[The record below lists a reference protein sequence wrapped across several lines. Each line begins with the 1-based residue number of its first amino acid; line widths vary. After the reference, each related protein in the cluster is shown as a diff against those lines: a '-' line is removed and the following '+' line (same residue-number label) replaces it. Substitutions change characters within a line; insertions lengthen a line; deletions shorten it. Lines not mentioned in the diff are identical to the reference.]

1 MDDVLIS
8 YFFLIFRS
16 LRVVRPDN
24 FLAPVDVGARPAWRL
39 KMRLGDEA
47 SPPSLL
53 LSISPPLGH
62 EGHSNLLWIRRDINA
77 SHYHSTCQ
85 VLGSFI
91 RCSGRLHRPQETS
104 IISAERNQVIFSM
117 WRFAR
122 ISGGFCIF
130 SLFSIAFIA

>member
-1 MDDVLIS
+1 MVGNCCMDDVLIS

-16 LRVVRPDN
+16 LRAVRPDN

-77 SHYHSTCQ
+77 TSLSFDVPSFRILHSVFRTTAQ
-85 VLGSFI
+85 AAG
-91 RCSGRLHRPQETS
+91 
-104 IISAERNQVIFSM
+104 N
-117 WRFAR
+117 
-122 ISGGFCIF
+122 
-130 SLFSIAFIA
+130 